1 MHTNPFANVV
11 FRSRKGANGLALAC
25 MIITACEDLQESLTL
40 FDILFLC
47 SLTLALWTGLFL
59 FDPCI
64 VINNLIIPLIRI
76 WNILAI
82 YVFQPFLLLYLD
94 LLVNIINLTGLA

>member
-1 MHTNPFANVV
+1 
-11 FRSRKGANGLALAC
+11 